1 MSPERT
7 SAYRRV
13 TQTLAELG
21 PSKLWDGEQERIR
34 YAADSLIFC
43 ADVDADEATQ
53 TAVLDAEVLIA
64 DLVQSG
70 RWTQP
75 TADQLHDDLLACG
88 PAVAVHLK
96 AA

>member
-21 PSKLWDGEQERIR
+21 PSKLWDGEQDRVR
-34 YAADSLIFC
+34 FAADSLIFC
-43 ADVDADEATQ
+43 ADLDADETTQ
-53 TAVLDAEVLIA
+53 TALMDAELLIA
-64 DLVQSG
+64 DLVESG

-75 TADQLHDDLLACG
+75 TADRLHDDLLGCG
-88 PAVAVHLK
+88 PAVAVHLE